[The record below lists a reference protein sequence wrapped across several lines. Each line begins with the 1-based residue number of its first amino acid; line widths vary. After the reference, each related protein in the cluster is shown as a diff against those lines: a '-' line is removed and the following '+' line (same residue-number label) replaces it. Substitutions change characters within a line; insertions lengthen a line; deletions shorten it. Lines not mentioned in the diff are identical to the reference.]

1 MSGSFYRSTLGR
13 AALPLM
19 LAAAS
24 ILMAVKAGANGG
36 HFLVDDAATTP
47 PQTCAL
53 ETWVTR
59 MDPTTRAT
67 VAPMCNITGASEWK
81 LPLEYNLSNDELTT
95 IGLDYKRVLWA
106 SRSGPALAGSAGFRY
121 NRVTSEMDTYYL
133 NIPLSFQPMD
143 SLTLHLNGGV
153 EHDRPL
159 DDTYATWGVAATFK
173 PVTGPIWILEMYD
186 NDRRQDPIIAG
197 GARMNVGSTRWTLD
211 LGLAR
216 DTQLDETAYTLG
228 INIPRLF

>member
-1 MSGSFYRSTLGR
+1 MLVKFWRYVAERMVLKLATICLALTAGN
-13 AALPLM
+13 AA
-19 LAAAS
+19 
-24 ILMAVKAGANGG
+24 ANGG
-36 HFLVDDAATTP
+36 HFRVDDASITP
-47 PQTCAL
+47 PQSCEL

-59 MDPTTRAT
+59 VDPVTRGT
-67 VAPMCNITGASEWK
+67 VSPGCNITGASAWTV
-81 LPLEYNLSNDELTT
+81 PLEYNLSDDELSA
-95 IGLDYKRVLWA
+95 IGLEYKRVLWS
-106 SRSGPALAGSAGFRY
+106 SRSGPALAATGGLSY
-121 NRVTSEMDTYYL
+121 NRVSSELDTYYI

-159 DDTYATWGVAATFK
+159 DDTYATWGLAATFK
-173 PVTGPIWILEMYD
+173 PVTGPVWILEMYD

-197 GARMNVGSTRWTLD
+197 GARMNIGSTRWTLD